1 MAKLLLTGQTG
12 SPALNSYQWMDC
24 WMLDSPNKHVEM
36 STSRAVS
43 QPMNGSLV
51 VVSSY

>member
-12 SPALNSYQWMDC
+12 SPALNC

-51 VVSSY
+51 VVSPY